1 MNKKA
6 AAIVGGVL
14 VLGLGLF
21 GFTKLNSG
29 SKDQEPQKEQTE
41 QAQEVE
47 EKTVKVTDSNGE
59 TVELDKNPKRVV
71 VFDYGVADIL
81 NNLGIDAVVGLPKD
95 GKMPEI
101 LSDYQDNKY
110 TNVGSL
116 KETNFEAVESLN
128 PDLIIIGG
136 RQAEDIDSFKEI
148 APTVNLAVDGQD
160 YMNSFKSVVTDLG
173 KLFDKE
179 DEAKKAIDEIEAKIE
194 KVNKT
199 VKEKGLTAS
208 VVMANEGN
216 ISVFSAKS
224 RYGLIYNGLGF
235 AEVDKNIDD
244 STHGQ
249 QVSFEYF
256 LENKADYVFVVDRGA
271 ITGKGDSA
279 SKLFDNEVM
288 NKTEVAKNGNIV
300 YLNSVIWYT
309 MTGGIESTNQMIDE
323 IADAIK

>member
-6 AAIVGGVL
+6 AAIVGGIL
-14 VLGLGLF
+14 VLGLGVF

-29 SKDQEPQKEQTE
+29 SQNQQTQQEQSAEQT
-41 QAQEVE
+41 
-47 EKTVKVTDSNGE
+47 TVQITDANGE
-59 TVELDKNPKRVV
+59 KAELKKNPKRVV

-81 NNLGIDAVVGLPKD
+81 KNLGVDAVVGLPKN

-101 LSDYQDNKY
+101 LSNYSDDKY

-116 KETNFEAVESLN
+116 KETDFEAVESLN

-160 YMNSFKSVVTDLG
+160 YMNSFKTVVTDLG
-173 KLFDKE
+173 NIFDKQ
-179 DEAKKAIDEIEAKIE
+179 DEAKKAIDEIEAKIA

-199 VKEKGLTAS
+199 VTEKGLTAS
-208 VVMANEGN
+208 VVMANEGS
-216 ISVFSAKS
+216 ISTFSAKS

-256 LENKADYVFVVDRGA
+256 LENKSDYVFVVDRGA
-271 ITGKGDSA
+271 VTGKGEAA

-323 IADAIK
+323 IADAVK

>member
-6 AAIVGGVL
+6 AAIVGGIL
-14 VLGLGLF
+14 VLGLGVF

-29 SKDQEPQKEQTE
+29 SQNQQTQQEQSAEQT
-41 QAQEVE
+41 
-47 EKTVKVTDSNGE
+47 TVQITDANGE
-59 TVELDKNPKRVV
+59 KSELKKNPKRVV

-81 NNLGIDAVVGLPKD
+81 KNLGVDAVVGLPKN

-101 LSDYQDNKY
+101 LSNYSDDKY

-116 KETNFEAVESLN
+116 KETDFEAVESLN

-160 YMNSFKSVVTDLG
+160 YMNSFKTVVTDLG
-173 KLFDKE
+173 NLFDKQ
-179 DEAKKAIDEIEAKIE
+179 DEAKKAIDEIEAKIA

-208 VVMANEGN
+208 VVMANEGS

-235 AEVDKNIDD
+235 TEADKNIDD

-256 LENKADYVFVVDRGA
+256 LENKSDYVFVVDRGA
-271 ITGKGDSA
+271 VTGKGEAA

>member
-6 AAIVGGVL
+6 AAIVGGIL
-14 VLGLGLF
+14 VLGLGVF

-29 SKDQEPQKEQTE
+29 SQNQQTQQEQSAEQT
-41 QAQEVE
+41 
-47 EKTVKVTDSNGE
+47 TVQVTDANGE
-59 TVELDKNPKRVV
+59 KAELKKNPKRVV

-81 NNLGIDAVVGLPKD
+81 KNLGVDAVVGLPKN

-101 LSDYQDNKY
+101 LSNYSDDKY

-116 KETNFEAVESLN
+116 KETDFEAVESLN

-160 YMNSFKSVVTDLG
+160 YMNSFKTVVTDLG
-173 KLFDKE
+173 NLFDKQ

-208 VVMANEGN
+208 VVMANEGS

-235 AEVDKNIDD
+235 TEVDKNIDD

-256 LENKADYVFVVDRGA
+256 LENKSDYVFVVDRGA
-271 ITGKGDSA
+271 VTGKGEAA

>member
-6 AAIVGGVL
+6 AAIVGGIL
-14 VLGLGLF
+14 VLGLGVF

-29 SKDQEPQKEQTE
+29 SQNQQTQQEQSAEQT
-41 QAQEVE
+41 
-47 EKTVKVTDSNGE
+47 TVQITDANGE
-59 TVELDKNPKRVV
+59 KAELKKNPKRVV

-81 NNLGIDAVVGLPKD
+81 KNLGVDAVVGLPKN

-101 LSDYQDNKY
+101 LSNYSDDKY

-116 KETNFEAVESLN
+116 KETDFEAVESLN

-160 YMNSFKSVVTDLG
+160 YMNSFKTVVTDLG
-173 KLFDKE
+173 NLFDKQ
-179 DEAKKAIDEIEAKIE
+179 DEAKKAIDEIEAKIA

-199 VKEKGLTAS
+199 VTEKGLTAS
-208 VVMANEGN
+208 VVMANEGS
-216 ISVFSAKS
+216 ISIFSAKS

-235 AEVDKNIDD
+235 TEADKNIDD

-256 LENKADYVFVVDRGA
+256 LENKSDYVFVVDRGA
-271 ITGKGDSA
+271 VTGKGEAA

-288 NKTEVAKNGNIV
+288 NKTEVSKNGNIV

-323 IADAIK
+323 IADAVK

>member
-6 AAIVGGVL
+6 AAIVGGIL
-14 VLGLGLF
+14 VLGLGVF

-29 SKDQEPQKEQTE
+29 SQNQQTQQEQSAEQT
-41 QAQEVE
+41 
-47 EKTVKVTDSNGE
+47 TVQITDANGE
-59 TVELDKNPKRVV
+59 KAELKKNPKRVV

-81 NNLGIDAVVGLPKD
+81 KNLGVDAVVGLPKN

-101 LSDYQDNKY
+101 LSNYSDDKY

-116 KETNFEAVESLN
+116 KETDFEAVESLN

-160 YMNSFKSVVTDLG
+160 YMNSFKTVVTDLG
-173 KLFDKE
+173 NLFDKQ
-179 DEAKKAIDEIEAKIE
+179 DEAKKAIDEIEAKIA

-199 VKEKGLTAS
+199 VTEKGLTAS
-208 VVMANEGN
+208 VVMANEGS
-216 ISVFSAKS
+216 ISTFSAKS

-235 AEVDKNIDD
+235 TEADKNIDD

-256 LENKADYVFVVDRGA
+256 LENKSDYVFVVDRGA
-271 ITGKGDSA
+271 VTGKGEAA
-279 SKLFDNEVM
+279 SKLYDNEVM
-288 NKTEVAKNGNIV
+288 NKTEVSKNGNIV

>member
-1 MNKKA
+1 M
-6 AAIVGGVL
+6 
-14 VLGLGLF
+14 F

-29 SKDQEPQKEQTE
+29 SQNQQTQQEQSAEQT
-41 QAQEVE
+41 
-47 EKTVKVTDSNGE
+47 TVQITDANGE
-59 TVELDKNPKRVV
+59 KSELKKNPKRVV

-81 NNLGIDAVVGLPKD
+81 KNLGVDAVVGLPKN

-101 LSDYQDNKY
+101 LSNYSDDKY

-116 KETNFEAVESLN
+116 KETDFEAVESLN

-173 KLFDKE
+173 NLFDKQ
-179 DEAKKAIDEIEAKIE
+179 DEAKKAIDEIEAKIA

-199 VKEKGLTAS
+199 VTEKGLTAS
-208 VVMANEGN
+208 VVMANEGS
-216 ISVFSAKS
+216 ISAFSAKS

-235 AEVDKNIDD
+235 TEADKNIDD

-256 LENKADYVFVVDRGA
+256 LENKSDYVFVVDRGA
-271 ITGKGDSA
+271 VTGKGEAA

-288 NKTEVAKNGNIV
+288 NKTEVSKNGNIV

>member
-6 AAIVGGVL
+6 AAIVGGIL
-14 VLGLGLF
+14 VLGLGVF

-29 SKDQEPQKEQTE
+29 LQNQQTQQEQSAEQT
-41 QAQEVE
+41 
-47 EKTVKVTDSNGE
+47 TVQITDANGE
-59 TVELDKNPKRVV
+59 KAELKKNPKRVV

-81 NNLGIDAVVGLPKD
+81 KNLGVDAVVGLPKN

-101 LSDYQDNKY
+101 LSNYSDDKY

-116 KETNFEAVESLN
+116 KETDFEAVESLN

-160 YMNSFKSVVTDLG
+160 YMNSFKTVVTDLG
-173 KLFDKE
+173 NLFDKQN
-179 DEAKKAIDEIEAKIE
+179 EAKKAIDEIEAKIA

-199 VKEKGLTAS
+199 VTEKGLTAS
-208 VVMANEGN
+208 VVMANEGS
-216 ISVFSAKS
+216 ISTFSAKS

-256 LENKADYVFVVDRGA
+256 LENKSDYVFVVDRGA
-271 ITGKGDSA
+271 VTGKGEAA

-323 IADAIK
+323 IADAVK

>member
-6 AAIVGGVL
+6 AAIVGGIL
-14 VLGLGLF
+14 VLGLGVF

-29 SKDQEPQKEQTE
+29 SQNQQTQQEQSAEQT
-41 QAQEVE
+41 
-47 EKTVKVTDSNGE
+47 TVQITDANGE
-59 TVELDKNPKRVV
+59 KAELKKNPKRVV

-81 NNLGIDAVVGLPKD
+81 KNLGVDAVVGLPKN

-101 LSDYQDNKY
+101 LSNYSDDKY

-116 KETNFEAVESLN
+116 KETDFEAVESLN

-160 YMNSFKSVVTDLG
+160 YMNSFKTVVTDLG
-173 KLFDKE
+173 NVFDKQ
-179 DEAKKAIDEIEAKIE
+179 DEAKKAIDEIEAKIA

-199 VKEKGLTAS
+199 VTEKGLTAS
-208 VVMANEGN
+208 VVMANEGS

-235 AEVDKNIDD
+235 TEADKNIDD

-256 LENKADYVFVVDRGA
+256 LENKSDYVFVVDRGA
-271 ITGKGDSA
+271 VTGKGEAA

-288 NKTEVAKNGNIV
+288 NKTEVSKNGNIV

-323 IADAIK
+323 IADAVK

>member
-6 AAIVGGVL
+6 AAIVGGIL
-14 VLGLGLF
+14 VLGLGVF

-29 SKDQEPQKEQTE
+29 SQNQQTQQEQSAEQT
-41 QAQEVE
+41 
-47 EKTVKVTDSNGE
+47 TVQITDANGE
-59 TVELDKNPKRVV
+59 KAELKKNPKRVV

-81 NNLGIDAVVGLPKD
+81 KNLGVDAVVGLPKN

-101 LSDYQDNKY
+101 LSNYSDDKY

-116 KETNFEAVESLN
+116 KETDFEAVESLN

-148 APTVNLAVDGQD
+148 APTINLAVDGQD

-208 VVMANEGN
+208 VVMANEGS
-216 ISVFSAKS
+216 ISTFSAKS

-235 AEVDKNIDD
+235 TEADKNIDD

-256 LENKADYVFVVDRGA
+256 LENKSDYVFVVDRGA
-271 ITGKGDSA
+271 VTGKGEAA

-323 IADAIK
+323 IADAVK

>member
-6 AAIVGGVL
+6 AAIVGGIL
-14 VLGLGLF
+14 VLGLGVF

-29 SKDQEPQKEQTE
+29 SQNQQTQQEQSAEQT
-41 QAQEVE
+41 
-47 EKTVKVTDSNGE
+47 TVQITDANGE
-59 TVELDKNPKRVV
+59 KAELKKNPKRVV

-81 NNLGIDAVVGLPKD
+81 KNLGVDAVVGLPKN

-101 LSDYQDNKY
+101 LSNYSDDKY

-116 KETNFEAVESLN
+116 KETDFEAVESLN

-136 RQAEDIDSFKEI
+136 RQA

-160 YMNSFKSVVTDLG
+160 YMNSFKTVVTDLG
-173 KLFDKE
+173 NLFDKQ
-179 DEAKKAIDEIEAKIE
+179 DEAKKAIDEIEAKIA

-199 VKEKGLTAS
+199 VTEKGLTAS
-208 VVMANEGN
+208 VVMANEGS
-216 ISVFSAKS
+216 ISTFSAKS

-256 LENKADYVFVVDRGA
+256 LENKSDYVFVVDRGA
-271 ITGKGDSA
+271 VTGKGEAA

-323 IADAIK
+323 IADAVK

>member
-6 AAIVGGVL
+6 AAIVGGIL
-14 VLGLGLF
+14 VLGLGVF

-29 SKDQEPQKEQTE
+29 SQNQQTQQEQSAEQT
-41 QAQEVE
+41 
-47 EKTVKVTDSNGE
+47 TVQITDANGE
-59 TVELDKNPKRVV
+59 KAELKKNPKRVV

-81 NNLGIDAVVGLPKD
+81 KNLGVDAVVGLPKN

-101 LSDYQDNKY
+101 LSNYSDDKY

-116 KETNFEAVESLN
+116 KETDFEAINELN

-160 YMNSFKSVVTDLG
+160 YMNSFKTVVTDLG
-173 KLFDKE
+173 NLFDKQ
-179 DEAKKAIDEIEAKIE
+179 DEAKKAIDEIEAKIA

-199 VKEKGLTAS
+199 VTEKGLTAS
-208 VVMANEGN
+208 VVMANEGS

-235 AEVDKNIDD
+235 TEADKNIDD

-256 LENKADYVFVVDRGA
+256 LENKSDYVFVVDRGA
-271 ITGKGDSA
+271 VTGKGEAA

-288 NKTEVAKNGNIV
+288 NKTEVSKNGNIV

-323 IADAIK
+323 IADAVK

>member
-1 MNKKA
+1 MNKKG
-6 AAIVGGVL
+6 AAIVGGIL
-14 VLGLGLF
+14 ELGLGVF

-29 SKDQEPQKEQTE
+29 SQNQQTQQEQSAEQT
-41 QAQEVE
+41 
-47 EKTVKVTDSNGE
+47 TVQITDANGE
-59 TVELDKNPKRVV
+59 KAELKKNPKRVV

-81 NNLGIDAVVGLPKD
+81 KNLGVDAVVGLPKN

-101 LSDYQDNKY
+101 LSNYSDDKY

-116 KETNFEAVESLN
+116 KETDFEAVESLN

-160 YMNSFKSVVTDLG
+160 YMNSFKTVVTDLG
-173 KLFDKE
+173 NLFDKQ
-179 DEAKKAIDEIEAKIE
+179 DEAKKAIDEIEAKIA

-199 VKEKGLTAS
+199 VTEKGLTAS
-208 VVMANEGN
+208 VVMANEGS
-216 ISVFSAKS
+216 ISTFSAKS

-235 AEVDKNIDD
+235 TEADKNIDD

-256 LENKADYVFVVDRGA
+256 LENKSDYVFVVDRGA
-271 ITGKGDSA
+271 VTGKGEAA

-323 IADAIK
+323 IADAVK

>member
-6 AAIVGGVL
+6 AAIVGGIL
-14 VLGLGLF
+14 VLGLGVF

-29 SKDQEPQKEQTE
+29 SQNQQTQQEQSAEQT
-41 QAQEVE
+41 
-47 EKTVKVTDSNGE
+47 TVQITDANGE
-59 TVELDKNPKRVV
+59 KSELKKNPKRVV

-81 NNLGIDAVVGLPKD
+81 KNLGVDAVVGLPKN

-101 LSDYQDNKY
+101 LSNYSDYKY

-116 KETNFEAVESLN
+116 KETDFEAVESLN

-160 YMNSFKSVVTDLG
+160 YMNSFKTVVTDLG
-173 KLFDKE
+173 NLFDKQ
-179 DEAKKAIDEIEAKIE
+179 DEAKKAIDEIEAKIA

-199 VKEKGLTAS
+199 VTEKGLTAS
-208 VVMANEGN
+208 VVMANEGS
-216 ISVFSAKS
+216 ISTFSAKS

-235 AEVDKNIDD
+235 TEADKNIDD

-256 LENKADYVFVVDRGA
+256 LENKSDYVFVVDRGA
-271 ITGKGDSA
+271 VTGKGEAA

-309 MTGGIESTNQMIDE
+309 MTGGIESTNQMINE

>member
-6 AAIVGGVL
+6 AAIVGGIL
-14 VLGLGLF
+14 VLGLGVF

-29 SKDQEPQKEQTE
+29 SQNQQTQQEQSAEQT
-41 QAQEVE
+41 
-47 EKTVKVTDSNGE
+47 TVQITDANGE
-59 TVELDKNPKRVV
+59 KSELKKNPKRVV

-81 NNLGIDAVVGLPKD
+81 KNLGVDAVVGLPKN

-101 LSDYQDNKY
+101 LSNYSDDKY

-116 KETNFEAVESLN
+116 KETDFEAVESLN

-160 YMNSFKSVVTDLG
+160 YMNSFKTVVTDLG
-173 KLFDKE
+173 NLFDKQ
-179 DEAKKAIDEIEAKIE
+179 DEAKKAIDEIEAKIA

-199 VKEKGLTAS
+199 VTEKGLTAS
-208 VVMANEGN
+208 VVMANEGS
-216 ISVFSAKS
+216 ISTFSAKS

-256 LENKADYVFVVDRGA
+256 LENKSDYVFVVDRGA
-271 ITGKGDSA
+271 VTGKGEAA

-288 NKTEVAKNGNIV
+288 NKTEVSKNGNIV

>member
-6 AAIVGGVL
+6 AAIVGGIL
-14 VLGLGLF
+14 VLGLGVF

-29 SKDQEPQKEQTE
+29 SQNQQTQQEQSAEQT
-41 QAQEVE
+41 
-47 EKTVKVTDSNGE
+47 TVQVTDANGE
-59 TVELDKNPKRVV
+59 KAELKKNPKRVV

-81 NNLGIDAVVGLPKD
+81 KNLGVDAVVGLPKN

-101 LSDYQDNKY
+101 LSNYSDDKY

-116 KETNFEAVESLN
+116 KETDFEAVESLN

-160 YMNSFKSVVTDLG
+160 YMNSFKTVVTDLG
-173 KLFDKE
+173 NLFDKQ
-179 DEAKKAIDEIEAKIE
+179 DEAKKAIDEIEAKIA

-199 VKEKGLTAS
+199 VAEKGLTAS
-208 VVMANEGN
+208 VVMANVGS

-235 AEVDKNIDD
+235 TEVDKNIDD

-256 LENKADYVFVVDRGA
+256 LENKSDYVFVVDRGA
-271 ITGKGDSA
+271 VTGKGEAA